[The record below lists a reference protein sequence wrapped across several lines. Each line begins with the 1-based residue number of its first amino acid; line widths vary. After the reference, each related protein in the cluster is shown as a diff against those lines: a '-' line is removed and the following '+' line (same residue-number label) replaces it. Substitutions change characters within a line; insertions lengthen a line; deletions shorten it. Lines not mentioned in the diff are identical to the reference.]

1 MRHDRVIRDMK
12 AMRITSVEPTI
23 DEMLADPIVRLLMD
37 HDGVGEEDLRRLIKS
52 VGRRLMESAE
62 PAPARCSAALL
73 PISTSIDPW
82 SWRAA

>member
-1 MRHDRVIRDMK
+1 MRM
-12 AMRITSVEPTI
+12 TSLEPTI

-62 PAPARCSAALL
+62 PVPARCSADLL
-73 PISTSIDPW
+73 PISTSIDRR

>member
-52 VGRRLMESAE
+52 VGRS
-62 PAPARCSAALL
+62 
-73 PISTSIDPW
+73 
-82 SWRAA
+82 